1 MKTLYFDCGMGAA
14 GDMLMA
20 SLYEICPDKAGFLLL
35 RGAKRSSTAFRYG
48 HRPTPAPVPEPDIV
62 PSAENT

>member
-20 SLYEICPDKAGFLLL
+20 SLYEICPDKAGFLKTMNEMGCRDSLL
-35 RGAKRSSTAFRYG
+35 RQNRL
-48 HRPTPAPVPEPDIV
+48 
-62 PSAENT
+62 